1 MAYEKKDFIW
11 TPTEADGFN
20 YTSNLAT
27 MASSIETAVGK
38 YVYYAEG
45 TATPQDTANFAPYSS
60 GNVLKVTRNGK
71 FVSIQGIW
79 KCTRAGYINT
89 YTERTFARIPVGF
102 RPKDDTYVVSQ
113 GSGTTTWLLRIKPN
127 GDVVASRSNV
137 DSNNNNYWMPLNYT
151 YLAED

>member
-45 TATPQDTANFAPYSS
+45 TATPQDTSNFRPWTP
-60 GNVLKVTRNGK
+60 GNVIMAIRIGRIVYLTGRWGANNA
-71 FVSIQGIW
+71 S
-79 KCTRAGYINT
+79 YISS
-89 YTERTFARIPVGF
+89 YHQRVFAKLPAGF
-102 RPKDDTYVVSQ
+102 RPKDSPNFVCV
-113 GSGTTTWLLRIKPN
+113 GSGTSKWHLNVDNN
-127 GDVVASRSNV
+127 GDLKAYGASESRTGAYVMTFNV
-137 DSNNNNYWMPLNYT
+137 T